1 MNTKICVYC
10 QQEFIPNT
18 TRQIYCSKKCSKE
31 AEKAKIRAKNEEK
44 RLQGKICAKCGNT
57 FIPKRYGSTRR
68 YCFDCV
74 PDGLSNGAQI
84 RAIIK
89 QWGLDYLGR
98 QCVRCGYDKCLDA
111 LDFHHKD
118 DATKEFTISDRNIKL
133 DWELIKIELDKCEVL
148 CANCHREEHSKKK
161 E

>member
-44 RLQGKICAKCGNT
+44 RPQGKICPKCGNT
-57 FIPKRYGSTRR
+57 FIPKRYGSTRL

-89 QWGLDYLGR
+89 QWGLDYLGDNVFVADIINV
-98 QCVRCGYDKCLDA
+98 QMLQIFIIKMIL
-111 LDFHHKD
+111 LKNLLFL
-118 DATKEFTISDRNIKL
+118 TII
-133 DWELIKIELDKCEVL
+133 
-148 CANCHREEHSKKK
+148 
-161 E
+161 